1 MRARI
6 LESALRKRLGTM
18 PAVVLLGSRQVGKT
32 TLARTIGS
40 EQGALY
46 LDCESP
52 ADRSKL
58 YDPETYFTDRFGTLI
73 ILDEVHRVPELFPI
87 LRGMIDEAR
96 RRGIRNNMYLL
107 LGSASIDLLDRSA
120 ESLAGRVSYLEL
132 HPLSLMEMNISGSSD
147 RDALW
152 LRGGYPDSVLADS
165 DEVSFHWR
173 LDFIRTYLEREVP
186 LFAPRKSAEQMR
198 QLWTMLAHL
207 QGQVYNASLLARSI
221 GTDYKTTQSYVDLL
235 QQLLLIR
242 MVQPWHA
249 NVGKRLTKRPKVYV
263 RDSGILHTLLGIQT
277 HEDLVGNPIV
287 GMSWE
292 GFVLQQISA
301 INSNNVSVW
310 FYRTS
315 GGAEIDILLQFNNG
329 DLWALEVKKS
339 VIPTPRRGFYEA
351 IKDVK
356 PQRALVVYTGNETY
370 NISPDVQAIPLEVLL
385 QEIIHRTTQPA
396 L

>member
-132 HPLSLMEMNISGSSD
+132 HPLSLMEMNISGSSE

-186 LFAPRKSAEQMR
+186 QFAPRKSAEQMR

-370 NISPDVQAIPLEVLL
+370 NISSDVQAIPLEVLL
-385 QEIIHRTTQPA
+385 QELIHRTTQPA

>member
-1 MRARI
+1 
-6 LESALRKRLGTM
+6 M

-52 ADRSKL
+52 TDRAKL
-58 YDPETYFTDRFGTLI
+58 YDPETYFMDRLGNLI
-73 ILDEVHRVPELFPI
+73 ILDKVHRVSELFTI
-87 LRGMIDEAR
+87 LRGIIDEAR

-132 HPLSLMEMNISGSSD
+132 HPLSLMEMNMGSSSD

-165 DEVSFHWR
+165 DEDSFHWR

-186 LFAPRKSAEQMR
+186 QFAPRKSAEQMR

-221 GTDYKTTQSYVDLL
+221 GTDYKTTQSYVNLL

-242 MVQPWHA
+242 LVQPWHA

-263 RDSGILHTLLGIQT
+263 RDSGILHALLGIQT

-356 PQRALVVYTGNETY
+356 PKRALVVYTGSETY
-370 NISPDVQAIPLEVLL
+370 NISSDVQAIPLEVLL

>member
-1 MRARI
+1 
-6 LESALRKRLGTM
+6 M

-32 TLARTIGS
+32 TLARIIGS

-132 HPLSLMEMNISGSSD
+132 HPLSLMEMNISGSSE

-186 LFAPRKSAEQMR
+186 QFAPRKSAEQMR

-292 GFVLQQISA
+292 GFVLQQICA

-339 VIPTPRRGFYEA
+339 AIPTPRRGFYEA

-385 QEIIHRTTQPA
+385 QEIIHRTTQHA